1 MPAYN
6 EEGCIERVVRA
17 WHGEVLTVLG
27 RSKMVVVD
35 DGSRDSTGKILD
47 TLASELPGLEVIHQK
62 NGGHGAALITGY
74 NASAG
79 AEWVFQVDSDG
90 QFLPADFWKLWDRR
104 AEGRFITGYRK
115 ERFDAVVRLFITRV
129 LRLVLYLLY
138 GCTAKDSNIPFRL
151 IKGETLGRYLALV
164 PEDVFIPNIFLTVI
178 AVRSGQATLDIPVT
192 HVARNT
198 GKVSLANIK
207 LAKALMRCVFELVR
221 FRFGAYRAIKA
232 RPEETTD
239 E

>member
-1 MPAYN
+1 MPSYN
-6 EEGCIERVVRA
+6 EEGCIERVVRS
-17 WHGEVLTVLG
+17 WHGEVLNVLG

-35 DGSRDSTGKILD
+35 DGSRDSTGRILD
-47 TLASELPGLEVIHQK
+47 ALATELPGLEVIHQK

-74 NASAG
+74 KATAD

-104 AEGRFITGYRK
+104 AKGRFITGYRK
-115 ERFDAVVRLFITRV
+115 ERFDAIVRLIITRV
-129 LRLVLYLLY
+129 LRLVLYLLF

-151 IKGETLGRYLALV
+151 MKGDTLGSYLALV
-164 PEDVFIPNIFLTVI
+164 PEGVFIPNIFLTVI
-178 AVRSGQATLDIPVT
+178 AVKSGQAVLDIPVT
-192 HVARNT
+192 HVARKT
-198 GKVSLANIK
+198 GAVSLANIR
-207 LAKALMRCVFELVR
+207 LAKALIRCVSELVR

-232 RPEETTD
+232 RPEETAD